1 VGDDRQQTAQSKL
14 AELSASERRGSPR
27 VSVLLRVEY
36 AAREDLAADYVTDL
50 GEGGLFIRTDLDLEI
65 GSLLCVSLSF
75 PGLLEPTTFEGVVR
89 WRRGPGPDTTP
100 DQIGVGV
107 MFLDGHVD
115 GKRRMLGLLDD
126 LQRAR
131 TKLKPRSAGGS
142 FRVLLAEDNSFV
154 CELFRHALLKFQAEL
169 SDYPLHDLVTASTG
183 QQALRAIENGKPDFI
198 ILDHY
203 LPGITGC
210 ALVRRIRA
218 MPGHGRTPILMIS
231 VGGNEVRREALDAGA
246 TLFMDKP
253 VLLTQLLDTLRA
265 LIIKETAC
273 Q

>member
-1 VGDDRQQTAQSKL
+1 MGDQGQERARTKSAQPP
-14 AELSASERRGSPR
+14 ASERRSCTR

-50 GEGGLFIRTDLDLEI
+50 GEGGLFIRTDVELEV
-65 GSLLCVSLSF
+65 GSSINVSLSF

-89 WRRGPGPDTTP
+89 WRRGPGDAVTP
-100 DQIGVGV
+100 DQVGVGV
-107 MFLDGHVD
+107 MFLEGRSE
-115 GKRRMLGLLDD
+115 GKQRVLGLLKD
-126 LQRAR
+126 LQRPR
-131 TKLKPRSAGGS
+131 TELKPAPASGT

-169 SDYPLHDLVTASTG
+169 ADYPRHDLVTARTG
-183 QQALRAIENGKPDFI
+183 QEALRALETGKPDFI

-218 MPGHGRTPILMIS
+218 MPDHDGTPILMIS
-231 VGGNEVRREALDAGA
+231 TGGSEVRREALDAGA

-265 LIIKETAC
+265 LIFKEQAC
-273 Q
+273 H